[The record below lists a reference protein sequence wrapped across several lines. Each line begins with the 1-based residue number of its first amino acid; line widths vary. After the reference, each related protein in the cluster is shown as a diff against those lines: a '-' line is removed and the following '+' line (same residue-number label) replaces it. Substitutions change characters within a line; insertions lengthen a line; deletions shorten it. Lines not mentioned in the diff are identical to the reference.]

1 MLASD
6 GLCLELWGL
15 LRGCKWRVPRGPVVA
30 AAAAAAAA
38 ATAFAVAG
46 LSCCLEI
53 PDNRD
58 WTFHKELNAPNQQEL
73 V

>member
-1 MLASD
+1 M
-6 GLCLELWGL
+6 
-15 LRGCKWRVPRGPVVA
+15 A